1 MDWVI
6 LSPQQYMTYIAC
18 WAVFCLVAVGI
29 LVKDRANLRIE
40 LSHYRRFLF
49 IPWKLLVF
57 IPAFL
62 FVTFAGRFT
71 DDETWDVMSGGGM
84 SLLTFLTAPWV
95 LGLFYQTLKGWR
107 PKRYM
112 VVAFALCLFSSSW
125 FYDIYLLWRD
135 GEYTSRWFGNLLLS
149 PTIYVAA
156 GLLWNLEVGPNGRVT
171 LSLLRTNWPEPPV
184 NRNFWPLVWV
194 SIPLVLVAVFV
205 LTAYVRWHI

>member
-1 MDWVI
+1 
-6 LSPQQYMTYIAC
+6 MTYPLQLFAAGNTLSDAC
-18 WAVFCLVAVGI
+18 PVFGSHLTFYRRKDWPHGLGYLISSAIHDIHCLLGCFCLVAVGI

-156 GLLWNLEVGPNGRVT
+156 GLLWNLEVGPN
-171 LSLLRTNWPEPPV
+171 E
-184 NRNFWPLVWV
+184 
-194 SIPLVLVAVFV
+194 
-205 LTAYVRWHI
+205 